1 MKPDQLASAIK
12 KLRRA
17 HKLGRKIAD
26 KLDSGDG
33 VQYRKVG
40 YRKAAKLVSEE
51 EKLETPLS
59 PSKAR
64 TYVMFTRKYSRGELN
79 EFIALSR
86 EQKHCPGFDVVVR
99 LMGIG
104 DKKRRLKLTLQV
116 LKNRWEKVRLGQ
128 EMRLIKATKPL
139 KNRGTDS
146 YLDPLNRGRKPKA
159 VLDIES
165 LFGELQD
172 DAVRWRRIYKILI
185 EQRDPKKKDAVG
197 LGAELSVDLMKDLK
211 RLTNMLNG
219 FFEYE

>member
-1 MKPDQLASAIK
+1 MGPKQLASAIK

-17 HKLGRKIAD
+17 HELGRKIAD

-64 TYVMFTRKYSRGELN
+64 NYAMFTRRYTKADLKELV
-79 EFIALSR
+79 AQCR
-86 EQKHCPGFDVVVR
+86 EHKHCPGFDVVVR
-99 LMGIG
+99 LMVI
-104 DKKRRLKLTLQV
+104 DESVRQELTLKV
-116 LKNRWEKVRLGQ
+116 LENGWGKVRLGQ
-128 EMRLIKATKPL
+128 EMRRTNATQSFKKRDTNSL
-139 KNRGTDS
+139 LEHR
-146 YLDPLNRGRKPKA
+146 NRGRKPKA
-159 VLDIES
+159 VSDIES